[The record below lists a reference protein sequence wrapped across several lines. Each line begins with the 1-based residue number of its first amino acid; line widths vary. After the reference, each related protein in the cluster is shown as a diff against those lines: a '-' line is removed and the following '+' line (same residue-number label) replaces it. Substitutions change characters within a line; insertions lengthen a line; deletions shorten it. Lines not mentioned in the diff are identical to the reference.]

1 MFAAHDQE
9 NLVHA
14 HQTTAAAKSLAA
26 GNKGLGAKT
35 PNNKAPKTP
44 FKVPLNDENAY
55 RAGKSVLRT
64 AGKGNENILPTTTK
78 KKGGELEKSA
88 YVTPAG
94 KPSRSEN
101 DLSLLTVWLG
111 PRNRAPL
118 GMKTTNVKTKA
129 FLTPAPPMAAPQSA
143 NTQLKSKSPRLRR
156 AKVKVHQE
164 SEEEAKI
171 DNEEE
176 PEIEYMPPRGQR
188 K

>member
-64 AGKGNENILPTTTK
+64 VGKGNENILVTTK
-78 KKGGELEKSA
+78 KRAVSL
-88 YVTPAG
+88 
-94 KPSRSEN
+94 RRMH
-101 DLSLLTVWLG
+101 SLLQRVSSRDRR
-111 PRNRAPL
+111 RNC
-118 GMKTTNVKTKA
+118 
-129 FLTPAPPMAAPQSA
+129 
-143 NTQLKSKSPRLRR
+143 
-156 AKVKVHQE
+156 
-164 SEEEAKI
+164 I
-171 DNEEE
+171 D
-176 PEIEYMPPRGQR
+176 
-188 K
+188 